1 MTTLGEI
8 VRQYGPAYRAQ
19 EGEQLLPSQLA
30 ALQAIEQCR
39 TEALGG
45 HVYACPTC
53 GTRRYSYHSCR
64 NRHCPTCQ
72 HDAAQTWLERQQE
85 LLLPVPYFLVTF
97 TLPSELRAVAYRH
110 QRTLYTLLFRASATA
125 LMELARDP
133 RFLGAQIGLLGVL
146 QTWTR
151 DLRYH
156 PHIHYL
162 VPGAGLA
169 DDGRSWVTAKADF
182 LVHVKPLAAL
192 FRAKLRAA
200 LRQTALWSEIPA
212 TAWQQP
218 WVVDCRPVGTARAAL
233 RYLAPYIFRV
243 ALSNNR
249 IVRVA
254 DDQVTF
260 RYTVGATDQ
269 TAYCTLPVQEFL
281 RRFLQHILPK
291 GFVKVRYYGLF
302 RVGMRRSLA
311 RLRSQLRLL
320 QHSADQAPPAP
331 AASDGN
337 TPVVTCPSCGQPMRL
352 ERVVLPH
359 NRGPPGWVNQQQWRM
374 LSMCGRHVAWLLI
387 RMPAS
392 ACLGAVLTTT
402 RTGNSGRAQRNPAL
416 MCAREHSVSTHEL
429 RVCGQVRRHT
439 TADQRLSRHV
449 PTPTPR

>member
-19 EGEQLLPSQLA
+19 CGEQLLPSQKA
-30 ALQAIEQCR
+30 ALHAIEQCR

-45 HVYACPTC
+45 HLYSCSAC

-72 HDAAQTWLERQQE
+72 HDAAQIWLARQQA

-97 TLPSELRAVAYRH
+97 TLPSELRDIAYRH
-110 QRTLYTLLFRASATA
+110 QRVVYNLLFRASAAA
-125 LMELARDP
+125 LMELGRDP
-133 RFLGAQIGLLGVL
+133 RFLGAQIGLIGVL

-156 PHIHYL
+156 PHVHYL
-162 VPGAGLA
+162 VPGGGLA
-169 DDGRSWVTAKADF
+169 DDERTWVTAKATF

-212 TAWQQP
+212 TVWQQP
-218 WVVDCRPVGTARAAL
+218 WVVDCRGVGTARAAL
-233 RYLAPYIFRV
+233 KYLAPYIFRV

-260 RYTVGATDQ
+260 RYTVGDTAQ

-281 RRFLQHILPK
+281 RRFVQHILPK

-302 RVGMRRSLA
+302 RVGNRRSLA

-320 QHSADQAPPAP
+320 QYIAAQTTPAP
-331 AASDGN
+331 ALTEDSG
-337 TPVVTCPSCGQPMRL
+337 TPVMVCPSCGQPML
-352 ERVVLPH
+352 LKRVLRPH
-359 NRGPPGWVNQQQWRM
+359 NRGPPGGTDQQRWR
-374 LSMCGRHVAWLLI
+374 
-387 RMPAS
+387 
-392 ACLGAVLTTT
+392 
-402 RTGNSGRAQRNPAL
+402 
-416 MCAREHSVSTHEL
+416 
-429 RVCGQVRRHT
+429 
-439 TADQRLSRHV
+439 RLCMYR
-449 PTPTPR
+449 